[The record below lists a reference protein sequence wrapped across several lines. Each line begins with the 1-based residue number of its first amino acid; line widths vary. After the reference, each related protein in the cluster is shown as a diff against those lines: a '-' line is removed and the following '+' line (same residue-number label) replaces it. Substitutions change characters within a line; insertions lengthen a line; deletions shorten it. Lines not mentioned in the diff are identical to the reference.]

1 MNYKYKTQF
10 SNPIIK
16 SENVNFNFNLESSA
30 SLNNLK
36 DLIPED
42 IDFDKNIDLLGV
54 AFNAALI
61 NVFNRNGDGISSETA
76 LKIKDYFIH
85 KPTNI
90 EHDKKKIVGHIVS
103 TAFSDLDN
111 NEILEELDPENLN
124 PVNLSLGAV
133 IYAAANKAFASLVED
148 SVDSKNDKYMK
159 VSASWEL
166 GFNDYLIAA
175 GSENLNEAEII
186 SEEKH
191 IKELSKYLKSFDGE
205 GKLKDGTPVHRLV
218 IGEVYPLGI
227 GFTANPAA
235 KVKGL
240 YLNEDKKK
248 ASIVSA
254 KIAESSIEKS
264 THEDT
269 KNKKNKKN
277 ISQKCNLHVIDSVTK
292 ISNMEKT
299 NLIEDFKTILDEKI
313 PNHGFSEEAVAN
325 VGRVIGEAIKSK
337 SDQYEKELVSL
348 EEEKARVSEAEEKVK
363 EDLTSLKDQLNAS
376 QKELEELK
384 AEVQKVK
391 EEEAFNSRME
401 DINSE
406 YDLSQEDRTL
416 LASEIKTISLD
427 DQDFESYK
435 SKISVMWAHKN
446 KEYILEQEK
455 SFKEKVEAEVQKR
468 ISEDPIEEIQT
479 SEASEE
485 VSEEAKE
492 ESIEKALDKIEPE
505 QEIVSNN
512 NSSTATEEESLR
524 DRFAK
529 AFSKENITVKL

>member
-1 MNYKYKTQF
+1 MVQ
-10 SNPIIK
+10 
-16 SENVNFNFNLESSA
+16 
-30 SLNNLK
+30 
-36 DLIPED
+36 
-42 IDFDKNIDLLGV
+42 
-54 AFNAALI
+54 
-61 NVFNRNGDGISSETA
+61 
-76 LKIKDYFIH
+76 KI
-85 KPTNI
+85 
-90 EHDKKKIVGHIVS
+90 
-103 TAFSDLDN
+103 
-111 NEILEELDPENLN
+111 
-124 PVNLSLGAV
+124 
-133 IYAAANKAFASLVED
+133 
-148 SVDSKNDKYMK
+148 
-159 VSASWEL
+159 
-166 GFNDYLIAA
+166 
-175 GSENLNEAEII
+175 
-186 SEEKH
+186 
-191 IKELSKYLKSFDGE
+191 
-205 GKLKDGTPVHRLV
+205 
-218 IGEVYPLGI
+218 
-227 GFTANPAA
+227 
-235 KVKGL
+235 
-240 YLNEDKKK
+240 
-248 ASIVSA
+248 
-254 KIAESSIEKS
+254 
-264 THEDT
+264 
-269 KNKKNKKN
+269 
-277 ISQKCNLHVIDSVTK
+277 
-292 ISNMEKT
+292 
-299 NLIEDFKTILDEKI
+299 
-313 PNHGFSEEAVAN
+313 
-325 VGRVIGEAIKSK
+325 
-337 SDQYEKELVSL
+337 
-348 EEEKARVSEAEEKVK
+348 

>member
-42 IDFDKNIDLLGV
+42 INFDKNIDLLGV